1 MKAFE
6 ITKGTPLSAERLKM
20 NSNCIPGWSGD
31 PHEQFFSAMHFTIYE
46 GRWGQYYGARF
57 EIWFQ
62 PDSGGPERKLFEK
75 NYKIQGWER

>member
-1 MKAFE
+1 
-6 ITKGTPLSAERLKM
+6 
-20 NSNCIPGWSGD
+20 
-31 PHEQFFSAMHFTIYE
+31 MHFTIYE

-62 PDSGGPERKLFEK
+62 SDSGGPERKLFEK